1 MTVLFFLLAFGYLCL
16 FFVWFVLVSK
26 TKWRNVTNIPLI
38 VLLGLVYDNLIIASG
53 SIMGEGLLL
62 KSLSI
67 GRYWLHAFL
76 TPTLL
81 LFAWGICFKTGFR
94 WAQKTIW
101 KVLASLLTIGLILFE
116 LIFVVMKI
124 KLEPKWENSLLTYE
138 NIAQTSSPYMVVVVT
153 TVLLVVGFLL
163 IRKLHFPWL
172 FIGTFTMI
180 IGGVVGIWIKNP
192 LLMNVFE
199 LLFLISIFIT
209 KLYQV
214 RTV

>member
-1 MTVLFFLLAFGYLCL
+1 MTALFFLLAFGYLCL